1 MAAKKSGWGMRWAAG
16 LVVVVLVS
24 AIMLAGQQKQQ
35 QPEVQ
40 IPMTEEQKLEVF
52 VSEMLA
58 AWQIGDLELM
68 HKYYADDVTVVSA
81 ADEPPI
87 IGWTSYAQAY
97 LRQRERLEGMAR
109 LERSNSY
116 LTVRGN
122 VAWITYQWDFS
133 GVSQGATITAQGHT
147 TLVMEKRA
155 GKWLIVLNHTS
166 AAGQPTQPTAPTQ
179 PPKP

>member
-1 MAAKKSGWGMRWAAG
+1 MMAARKNAGVRWAAG
-16 LVVVVLVS
+16 LVVVVLAS
-24 AIMLAGQQKQQ
+24 AIVLAGQQQQ
-35 QPEVQ
+35 QPQVQ

-68 HKYYADDVTVVSA
+68 HKYYADDVMVVSA
-81 ADEPPI
+81 FYEPPI

-97 LRQRERLEGMAR
+97 LRQRERLEGQVR

-133 GVSQGATITAQGHT
+133 ALSQGATITAQGHT